1 MHVLVIAAECV
12 AAVTAPLKDT
22 FGIDI
27 DADEGGVFDGNSD
40 SLLAYVQIVMPDAMS
55 LFHTFRTTT
64 MPRLVMASHGELPD
78 AAAQALALFERQ
90 WHLVA
95 RYAAR
100 FKQAMFSSQ
109 TAMYVPRAGLL
120 NARVL
125 PVLPNHGASPGPS
138 YSRVRELHELVRD
151 RGTTRMD
158 WLFTSGAG
166 QGADGYE
173 SKRDWLARLNS
184 LVDTFE
190 QLETNMKE
198 DSVLV
203 GWLVGMYNST
213 LV

>member
-1 MHVLVIAAECV
+1 M
-12 AAVTAPLKDT
+12 
-22 FGIDI
+22 
-27 DADEGGVFDGNSD
+27 
-40 SLLAYVQIVMPDAMS
+40 
-55 LFHTFRTTT
+55 
-64 MPRLVMASHGELPD
+64 
-78 AAAQALALFERQ
+78 
-90 WHLVA
+90 
-95 RYAAR
+95 
-100 FKQAMFSSQ
+100 
-109 TAMYVPRAGLL
+109 VPRRACPPHSVGY
-120 NARVL
+120 A
-125 PVLPNHGASPGPS
+125 S